1 MKKNPFRISAKCLKA
16 GKKILFSWRNRARLK
31 CVKSW
36 KKILLSDF
44 DPKISTR
51 KFRPKNRRNFWLQ
64 NRHFKVQITQNG
76 AVWRPF
82 FGGGGRS
89 TTKKQAGRQP
99 AHRSAC
105 LLKTQKKSYF
115 WRSPSRSLNT
125 LKLKKNP
132 ISVFWSKKQK
142 KILLNPFFEKIKKIL
157 SKKNKSFFVSL

>member
-16 GKKILFSWRNRARLK
+16 EKKNLFSWRNPARLK
-31 CVKSW
+31 CVKSF

-82 FGGGGRS
+82 FFDRS

-105 LLKTQKKSYF
+105 LLKTQKKILF
-115 WRSPSRSLNT
+115 LAVSLQI
-125 LKLKKNP
+125 LKYLKVEKKNNPISFFGALKKNP
-132 ISVFWSKKQK
+132 
-142 KILLNPFFEKIKKIL
+142 
-157 SKKNKSFFVSL
+157 